1 MLVRKIRNVATNQI
15 KYIDIRKLIKDNK
28 LPLGYEF
35 IDADVWFDDYLLN
48 EKEKRN
54 IIL

>member
-1 MLVRKIRNVATNQI
+1 MLVRKIKNVATDT
-15 KYIDIRKLIKDNK
+15 KMYISIDKLIKTGK

-35 IDADVWFDDYLLN
+35 TPCDIWFDDYLLN
-48 EKEKRN
+48 DREKRN